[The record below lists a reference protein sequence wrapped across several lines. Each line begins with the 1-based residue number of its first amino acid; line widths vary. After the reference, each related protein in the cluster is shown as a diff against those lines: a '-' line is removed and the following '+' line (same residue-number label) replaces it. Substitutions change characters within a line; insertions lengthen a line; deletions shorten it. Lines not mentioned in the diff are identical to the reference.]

1 MANNPAVQQPGT
13 RQTSS
18 AATTMW
24 AVVLG
29 WALVKLVAGGER
41 RPMPAG
47 TGRQAQRPP
56 QGTRQARGA
65 DTGFAEKQH
74 ASPEAASEKG
84 RGRSADTPTEIPS
97 TGWKDILWRTY
108 EEFGKDRVMSVA
120 AGVTY
125 YALLA
130 IFPAIAALVSLY
142 GLFADPVSLQD
153 HLNAISGVLPGGA
166 VDIVR
171 EQVTRIASQ
180 GGGTLGFSFVIG
192 LAISLWSAN
201 AGMKAVFDALNIV
214 YDEEEKRS
222 FIKLNLMSLS
232 FTLGAIFFILLAL
245 AGIVVLPIL
254 LDFIGLGEGVE
265 WLLSLARWPV
275 LLIAVVLGLS
285 LIYRY
290 GPSRDK
296 AEWKWVTPGGVVA
309 AVLWIVVSMLFSWYV
324 GNFGSYNETY
334 GSLGA
339 VIGFMTWIWISSV
352 VVLLG
357 AEINAE
363 MEHQTAKDTTEGSHQ
378 PMGAR
383 GAQMADTV
391 GVAKS

>member
-1 MANNPAVQQPGT
+1 MANNPAVEQSGKQP
-13 RQTSS
+13 SS
-18 AATTMW
+18 PSPVMTMW

-29 WALVKLVAGGER
+29 WALVRLVAGGER
-41 RPMPAG
+41 PARPMPGRGTPQAAG
-47 TGRQAQRPP
+47 
-56 QGTRQARGA
+56 ARGA
-65 DTGFAEKQH
+65 DTGFSEKQH
-74 ASPEAASEKG
+74 APPQAAGETE
-84 RGRSADTPTEIPS
+84 RGRQADSPTEIPA

-130 IFPAIAALVSLY
+130 VFPAIAALVSIY
-142 GLFADPVSLQD
+142 GLFADPATIQE
-153 HLNAISGVLPGGA
+153 HLNAVSGVMPGGA
-166 VDIVR
+166 LDIIR

-180 GGGTLGFSFVIG
+180 GGGALGFGFIFG

-222 FIKLNLMSLS
+222 FIKLNLQSLT
-232 FTLGAIFFILLAL
+232 FTLGAIIFLLIAVG
-245 AGIVVLPIL
+245 GIVVLPIV
-254 LDFIGLGEGVE
+254 LDFIGLGSGTE
-265 WLLSLARWPV
+265 WLLAIARWPV
-275 LLIAVVLGLS
+275 LLIGVVFGLS

-296 AEWKWVTPGGVVA
+296 AEWKWVSVGGIVA
-309 AVLWIVVSMLFSWYV
+309 AVLWLAGSMLFSWYV
-324 GNFGSYNETY
+324 SNFGSYNETY

-339 VIGFMTWIWISSV
+339 VIGFMTWIWLSTVI
-352 VVLLG
+352 VLLG

-363 MEHQTAKDTTEGSHQ
+363 MEHQTAKDTTEGDHQ
-378 PMGAR
+378 PLGTR

-391 GVAKS
+391 GVAKA